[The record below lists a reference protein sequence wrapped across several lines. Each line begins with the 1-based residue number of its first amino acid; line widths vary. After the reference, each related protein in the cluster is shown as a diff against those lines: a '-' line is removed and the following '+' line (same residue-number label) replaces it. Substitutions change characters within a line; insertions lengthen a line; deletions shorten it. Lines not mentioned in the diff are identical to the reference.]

1 MDYPALYKSADRLS
15 GDSQKV
21 FYGMLASN
29 LLALTIAA
37 FISLVNSAEA
47 LAAVVQTITLLI
59 ALGSTIYLFT
69 IRPERQ
75 WYEARVIAESIKT
88 IAWRYSSR
96 VRPYDDSDELDRR
109 QFLETLKK
117 LLELNTAVTKKLS
130 KYLDGAL
137 ITGKMQAMRE
147 LPLQERI
154 KSYVQ
159 GRVQN
164 QLRWYSNKSKTN
176 TKLAKRFFIALI
188 VANSIA
194 LLSSLLK
201 IYCPTFQYWP
211 IDVFVAIACS
221 LLSWIQA
228 RRYSEN
234 STAYALAAQEICI
247 IKEQSLLVKNEEE
260 FHGYVTNAENA
271 FSREHTQWIAKLS

>member
-1 MDYPALYKSADRLS
+1 MDYPALYKSADNLS

-21 FYGMLASN
+21 FYGVLASN

-37 FISLVNSAEA
+37 FISLVNSVEA
-47 LAAVVQTITLLI
+47 WAAIVQTITLLI
-59 ALGSTIYLFT
+59 ALGSTIYLFA

-75 WYEARVIAESIKT
+75 WYEARAIAESIKT
-88 IAWRYSSR
+88 ITWRYSSR
-96 VRPYDDSDELDRR
+96 VHPYDDSDELDRR

-117 LLELNTAVTKKLS
+117 LIELNTAVTKKLS
-130 KYLDGAL
+130 KYLDEAL
-137 ITGKMQAMRE
+137 ITDKMQAMRE

-154 KSYVQ
+154 KRYVQ

-164 QLRWYSNKSKTN
+164 QLRWYSNKSKIN
-176 TKLAKRFFIALI
+176 AKLAKRFFIALI

-201 IYCPTFQYWP
+201 IYCPIFQYWP

-234 STAYALAAQEICI
+234 STAYALASQEICI

-260 FHGYVTNAENA
+260 FHEYVTNAENA